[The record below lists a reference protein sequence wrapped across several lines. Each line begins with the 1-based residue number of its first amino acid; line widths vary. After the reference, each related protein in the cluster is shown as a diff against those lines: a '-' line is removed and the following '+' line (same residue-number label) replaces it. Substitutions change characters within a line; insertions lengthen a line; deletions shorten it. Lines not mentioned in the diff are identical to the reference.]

1 MKTKKKYSSLALLL
15 PMVALILAACPKSPE
30 ERVVE
35 QRSYYKARLLGFIVE
50 ADPVLADLT
59 EEAAEEV
66 AEAVAEEQ
74 ASEGPMDAAAADAG
88 EGEAMETAEAT
99 VSIRQNVRI
108 DILLQHDSPDK
119 LAGITLDIEMVDSN
133 KVEKNVWKLWVDTTA
148 LAKGTGTQFG
158 HLLEDVDY
166 VEGDGFN
173 VEVRSPVPSE
183 ERGEY
188 REFSGAAG
196 D

>member
-59 EEAAEEV
+59 DEV
-66 AEAVAEEQ
+66 AEEVAEEQ
-74 ASEGPMDAAAADAG
+74 ASDGPMDGAAADAG

-133 KVEKNVWKLWVDTTA
+133 KVQKNVWKLWVDTTA
-148 LAKGTGTQFG
+148 LTKGTGTQFG

-173 VEVRSPVPSE
+173 VEVRSPVPPE
-183 ERGEY
+183 EWGEY
-188 REFSGAAG
+188 REFADAAG